1 MTTITT
7 NMMTKIPPLSP
18 HLQIYKLPFA
28 ALLSIAHRITGVFL
42 TLGLAML
49 VYWLIAV
56 ARGGEAY
63 ASAQACLGSALGL
76 LFLLGA
82 TFSLNYHLCN
92 GIRHLFWDAGL
103 GFDMNMVDTTGKAV
117 LVAAAALTAITWAI
131 GFSSGG

>member
-42 TLGLAML
+42 TVGLVML
-49 VYWLIAV
+49 VYWLLAV

-63 ASAQACLGSALGL
+63 ASAQTCFGSALGL
-76 LFLLGA
+76 FFLLGA
-82 TFSLNYHLCN
+82 SFSLNYHLCN
-92 GIRHLFWDAGL
+92 GIRHLFWDAGY

-117 LVAAAALTAITWAI
+117 LIASAVLTAITWAI
-131 GFSSGG
+131 GLSSGG